1 MDPLAHLGQ
10 GGSGEGTRTRCIA
23 ALRWNLCP
31 VPANLVCGRMAEPT
45 RGFRLLRELPCVRV
59 HSSRCGHFCT
69 GLARR
74 ELGHPPRVWTPG
86 MGHGACQE
94 SGQMILLRLS
104 S

>member
-1 MDPLAHLGQ
+1 MRSVDPLAHLGQ

-31 VPANLVCGRMAEPT
+31 VPLVCGRMAEPT

-59 HSSRCGHFCT
+59 HSSRCGHLCT

-74 ELGHPPRVWTPG
+74 ELGHPPRVWAPV
-86 MGHGACQE
+86 
-94 SGQMILLRLS
+94 MILLRLS